1 MKKEEFKNLMATVK
15 EMSQHQ
21 IDAAKTVHSAAV
33 SSTVES
39 KKLYKSENKPFLI
52 KAGLAL
58 IAFPDPT
65 ISDLVGTAMVAA
77 GAVQMGIKRQAV
89 FVDDLPKAFKS
100 AMKDLKAARDL
111 I

>member
-1 MKKEEFKNLMATVK
+1 MKKEEFKTLTATVK

-21 IDAAKTVHSAAV
+21 IDAANAVKNAAV
-33 SSTVES
+33 STNVDS
-39 KKLYKSENKPFLI
+39 KKLFKSENKPFLI

-89 FVDDLPKAFKS
+89 YVDDLPKAFKS

>member
-1 MKKEEFKNLMATVK
+1 MKKEEFTTLTATVK
-15 EMSQHQ
+15 EMSQHR
-21 IDAAKTVHSAAV
+21 IDAANAVKNAAV
-33 SSTVES
+33 STTVDS
-39 KKLYKSENKPFLI
+39 KKLFKSENKPFLI

-111 I
+111 V